1 MYVCTTCTSHGS
13 DVARIPAF
21 VALEDVF
28 ATVAAH
34 ARVGRHTR
42 AASWTLQRLG
52 CSVNVVEEVVVL
64 NHQVA
69 RHDRKR
75 KLNLHFRL
83 TARQHHLLGAVPE
96 PRPKH
101 TRTRDLEVK
110 KGELGRKKGCVI

>member
-83 TARQHHLLGAVPE
+83 TSRQHHLLGAVPE
-96 PRPKH
+96 PRPKN
-101 TRTRDLEVK
+101 T
-110 KGELGRKKGCVI
+110 